1 MSPPQNDAQQ
11 RTRIPFTKASACGN
25 AFLMVEG
32 ERASGDLG
40 ALSRRLCDRHR
51 GVGADGVEWL
61 FPDAEADVK
70 ARLIN
75 ADGSEA
81 EISGNGTRCVAAEI
95 CSRENKTEVV
105 VRTGAGLKTCR
116 LIGREDGRQGMRQG
130 STFEFETDM
139 GQPEVGVQLSIE
151 TMWVRA
157 VGTKISIGNPHVAIF
172 VENFQEAWQRQ
183 AALIGTQP
191 QFPRGTN
198 VEYVVVRGASEIE
211 IRLFERARCFSGNG
225 DCARRFADSA
235 LGESGL
241 SAGSGDSRL
250 PWRILRLRSSRD
262 AFRFPQVANQAA
274 RTPSGRQGGNC
285 CARVEREER
294 NAGR

>member
-116 LIGREDGRQGMRQG
+116 LIGREDGREGRRQG

-139 GQPEVGVQLSIE
+139 GQPEVGGQLSIE

-157 VGTKISIGNPHVAIF
+157 AGTKVSMGNPHFVIF
-172 VENFQEAWQRQ
+172 VENFQDGWQRQ
-183 AALIGTQP
+183 AALIGAQP
-191 QFPRGTN
+191 QFPQGTN
-198 VEYVVVRGASEIE
+198 VDYVAVRGKHQIE
-211 IRLFERARCFSGNG
+211 IRLFERGVGETQSSVTGS
-225 DCARRFADSA
+225 CAAAVAAIAIGRA
-235 LGESGL
+235 
-241 SAGSGDSRL
+241 
-250 PWRILRLRSSRD
+250 SS
-262 AFRFPQVANQAA
+262 PV
-274 RTPSGRQGGNC
+274 T
-285 CARVEREER
+285 
-294 NAGR
+294 

>member
-1 MSPPQNDAQQ
+1 MSSPQNDAQQ
-11 RTRIPFTKASACGN
+11 STRIPFTKASACGN
-25 AFLMVEG
+25 DFLMVEG

-116 LIGREDGRQGMRQG
+116 LIGREDGREAWRQG
-130 STFEFETDM
+130 STCEFETDM
-139 GQPEVGVQLSIE
+139 GQPEVGDQLSIE

-157 VGTKISIGNPHVAIF
+157 VGTRVSMGNPHFVIF
-172 VENFQEAWQRQ
+172 VENFHEGWQRQ
-183 AALIGTQP
+183 AALIRTQP
-191 QFPRGTN
+191 QFPQGTN
-198 VEYVVVRGASEIE
+198 VEYVVVRDASEIE
-211 IRLFERARCFSGNG
+211 IRLFERGVGETQSSGTG
-225 DCARRFADSA
+225 SCAAA
-235 LGESGL
+235 
-241 SAGSGDSRL
+241 
-250 PWRILRLRSSRD
+250 
-262 AFRFPQVANQAA
+262 VAAIA
-274 RTPSGRQGGNC
+274 SGRVASPVTVISPGGAQTVRWEDQVYLRGPATLVC
-285 CARVEREER
+285 RGEFFV
-294 NAGR
+294 